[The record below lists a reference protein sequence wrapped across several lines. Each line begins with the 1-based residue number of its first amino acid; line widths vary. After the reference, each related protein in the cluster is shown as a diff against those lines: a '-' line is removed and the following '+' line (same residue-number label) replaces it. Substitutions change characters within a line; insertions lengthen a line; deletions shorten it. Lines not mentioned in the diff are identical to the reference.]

1 MRALLCLTLLL
12 AGCGTTTVYV
22 TTPLPVPLEP
32 TLPMVMGHELECLT
46 ESAYERML
54 VRETRLR
61 NYAERLQAII
71 EEHNRVAEQPDR

>member
-22 TTPLPVPLEP
+22 TTPLPLPLEP
-32 TLPMVMGHELECLT
+32 LLPMVMAHEMECLT
-46 ESAYERML
+46 DSAYERML

-61 NYAERLQAII
+61 NYADRLRTII
-71 EEHNRVAEQPDR
+71 EEHNSGAK